1 MARMKYVQWT
11 PIAPLNLLGR
21 IDAAVTSDSAPV
33 FVNQLAMAEDTN
45 TDGYLMN
52 LILLQLVAL

>member
-21 IDAAVTSDSAPV
+21 IDAAVNSDTSPV
-33 FVNQLAMAEDTN
+33 YANQMSVAEGTETQGYVVNL
-45 TDGYLMN
+45 L
-52 LILLQLVAL
+52 LLQLQLL